1 MEQAFEVIRPDADI
15 PMILAK
21 PEDSAELI
29 DELIEGNLVYL
40 HDDVE
45 DANVPTGWR
54 YGEYRPT
61 PTAKGDPGWIQTKFI
76 GDPKETS
83 VAPVAVAD
91 FVRRC
96 GRAEIQ
102 AAAGGAD
109 GAPAILADYLIALAY
124 IETELTK
131 FDNRLP
137 GTSALGPFQ
146 ITKEEWADFLAA
158 NPDGDFSPYQ
168 RYRALVQVQ
177 GAVFLTQ
184 RDWNS
189 LQEEAGAAG
198 IAEPEQNY
206 VPSFLLLF
214 QSRLIGAK
222 AALAVNK
229 LHAGDGLHTPIRDA
243 LGPFYPD
250 PAALDAVLKRRQ
262 RFLNQGSM
270 GIVTTVDE
278 FVEKTANILADA
290 FKTAFTLLK
299 THFPEFAAVPT
310 TQANKPWL
318 ATAQNEEDTWLDPNV
333 RETTAAGQQ
342 KIRDYFDATPYHP
355 TAVEPWCGA
364 FAAWCMKQNDSL
376 TVEDPQT
383 ASNWKAWGTTE
394 LRKGALGDK
403 KFADAIVGAVV
414 VLHPSKGTGT
424 TGHVCFAIN
433 RIETADKLK
442 CIGGNQSDV
451 VRTDTYDISRV
462 ASIRVMSQITLPA
475 GNDQLILARTIY
487 GEAAGEP
494 DQGKRAVAQ
503 VVMNR
508 ASSGRYSKSVAD
520 VCLQPSQFSCW
531 NANDPNRS
539 KIIDLQPNDDETFY
553 LCFTIAGDALAGDIK
568 VLTPA
573 VMHYF
578 ADYISKPSWVLRS
591 PDAFME
597 KKIGHHLFYRGIE

>member
-1 MEQAFEVIRPDADI
+1 MVQVFEVIKPDADI

-21 PEDSAELI
+21 PEVTAELI
-29 DELIEGNLVYL
+29 EQLVEGNLVYL
-40 HDDVE
+40 SDVAE
-45 DANVPTGWR
+45 DANAPTGWR
-54 YGEYRPT
+54 SGEYRPI

-76 GDPKETS
+76 GNPAQLS
-83 VAPVAVAD
+83 VPPVPIAD
-91 FVRRC
+91 LVRRC

-102 AAAGGAD
+102 GAAGGSD
-109 GAPAILADYLIALAY
+109 GAPAVLADYLIALAF

-131 FDNRLP
+131 FENRLP

-146 ITKEEWADFLAA
+146 ITEEEWADFLAA

-168 RYRALVQVQ
+168 RYLALVQVQ

-184 RDWNS
+184 RDWNT

-198 IAEPEQNY
+198 ITEPAQNY
-206 VPSFLLLF
+206 IPSFLLLF

-222 AALAVNK
+222 AAFAVDK

-243 LGPFYPD
+243 LAPFFPD
-250 PAALDAVLKRRQ
+250 PSELDGVLKRRQ
-262 RFLNQGSM
+262 RFLNQGSAD
-270 GIVTTVDE
+270 IVTTVDE

-299 THFPEFAAVPT
+299 THFPEFAAVPDT
-310 TQANKPWL
+310 PGDKPWV
-318 ATAQNEEDTWLDPNV
+318 ATAQHEEVDWLDANV
-333 RETTAAGQQ
+333 RETTPAGQQ
-342 KIRDYFDATPYHP
+342 KIRDYFNATSYHP
-355 TAVEPWCGA
+355 TVVEPWCGA
-364 FAAWCMKQNDSL
+364 FAAWCMQQNNSPEVRDA
-376 TVEDPQT
+376 ET
-383 ASNWKAWGTTE
+383 ASNWKAWGTAE
-394 LRKGALGDK
+394 LRKGALSDK
-403 KFADAIVGAVV
+403 KFADAIFGAVV
-414 VLHPSKGTGT
+414 VLHPGMGTGT

-442 CIGGNQSDV
+442 CIGGNQSDT

-462 ASIRVMSQITLPA
+462 ASIRVLAQITSPA

-494 DQGKRAVAQ
+494 DEGKRAVAQ

-508 ASSGRYSKSVAD
+508 AASGRYPQSVTG

-531 NANDPNRS
+531 NANDPNRN
-539 KIIDLQPNDDETFY
+539 KIIGLQPNGDKVFNV
-553 LCFTIAGDALAGDIK
+553 CFAIAGDALAGNIN

-591 PDAFME
+591 PNAFME
-597 KKIGHHLFYRGIE
+597 KKIGHHLFYRGIA

>member
-1 MEQAFEVIRPDADI
+1 MEQVFEVIKPDADI

-21 PEDSAELI
+21 PEMSAELI
-29 DELIEGNLVYL
+29 DELVEGNLVYL
-40 HDDVE
+40 DDVAE
-45 DANVPTGWR
+45 DANAPTGWR
-54 YGEYRPT
+54 SGEYRPI

-76 GDPKETS
+76 GNPKQLS
-83 VAPVAVAD
+83 VPPVAIAD
-91 FVRRC
+91 LVRRC

-109 GAPAILADYLIALAY
+109 GAPAILADYLIALAF

-131 FDNRLP
+131 FENRLP

-146 ITKEEWADFLAA
+146 ITEEEWADFLGA

-168 RYRALVQVQ
+168 RYLALTQVQ

-184 RDWNS
+184 RDWNT

-206 VPSFLLLF
+206 IPSFLLLF

-222 AALAVNK
+222 AAFAVNT

-262 RFLNQGSM
+262 RFLNQGSAD
-270 GIVTTVDE
+270 IVTTVDE

-299 THFPEFAAVPT
+299 THFPEFAAVPD
-310 TQANKPWL
+310 TQGDKPWL
-318 ATAQNEEDTWLDPNV
+318 ATAQHEEAAWLDANV
-333 RETTAAGQQ
+333 RETTPAGQQ
-342 KIRDYFDATPYHP
+342 KIRDYFNATSYHP
-355 TAVEPWCGA
+355 ATVEPWCGA
-364 FAAWCMKQNDSL
+364 FAAWCMQQNNSPA
-376 TVEDPQT
+376 VEDAQT

-403 KFADAIVGAVV
+403 KFADAILGAVV

-462 ASIRVMSQITLPA
+462 ASIRVLAQITLAA

-494 DQGKRAVAQ
+494 DEGKRAVAQ

-508 ASSGRYSKSVAD
+508 AASGRYPKNVAD

-531 NANDPNRS
+531 NPNDPNRN
-539 KIIDLQPNDDETFY
+539 KIIDLQPSADKTFN
-553 LCFTIAGDALAGDIK
+553 LCFTIAGDALAGKIN

-591 PDAFME
+591 PKAVLE
-597 KKIGHHLFYRGIE
+597 KKIGHHLFYRGID